1 MTEPDRPAP
10 SPHGA
15 EAAGPLVTLSGRI
28 EPEDAPGLCACVTA
42 SAARTDSRSLRYD
55 VAAIED
61 ADVGTVDVLA
71 RMALTARRL
80 GRRVALER
88 PRPELSE
95 LLELCG
101 LGGSPGSGV
110 EVVGQSEE
118 REVALGVEEEGD
130 PGDPAVAQLEHLD

>member
-1 MTEPDRPAP
+1 MTEPDRRAP
-10 SPHGA
+10 SPPGA

-28 EPEDAPGLCACVTA
+28 EPGDAPGLCACLSA

-55 VAAIED
+55 VAAVED

-80 GRRVALER
+80 GRRLEFER

-101 LGGSPGSGV
+101 LGGSTGSGV

-118 REVALGVEEEGD
+118 REVTLCVEEERD
-130 PGDPAVAQLEHLD
+130 PGDSIA